1 MHASSLPAKRS
12 LRTLRSID
20 PDQKVTGAAEH
31 EKMRGMSYAPFLAA
45 AFLLWPFTSIA
56 GTQGNVLLLALAAI
70 PALFVARPGIRPA
83 YYLLAGMAFLVWAIA
98 SEYWSPV
105 SRGIIS
111 GSLMGGDFAIRSAGL
126 RIVLTLFFATLLIA
140 GTLRIAPGRPQI
152 SSRVMLGAVSV
163 HGLLVLLSP
172 HFGASV
178 MPYFYGDDPVEHASG
193 FQNLDRGANAF
204 ALVLPILVA
213 YLGARSGL
221 AWKGL
226 ALFIALASAASFA
239 LLGAS
244 AAMFG
249 AVLMLIAFLI
259 VRIFPAY
266 GVRGLFTAAA
276 AYIAFA
282 PFLIGSLLHLLD
294 RSGRT
299 LPGSFQ
305 SRAWSWE
312 VVIGKIREAPLTG
325 HGIEASKSWQ
335 DTYAAYPEWMAQ
347 LPDFWAYY
355 PVVPGHPHNM
365 ALQIWAETGAVG
377 ALLAAIGVLLVGW
390 RLPRGASLR
399 PDVRYAIG
407 GILAATFCLFSFS
420 YSVWNEAFWSTLA
433 LAVAALILLSRRA
446 RGSLG

>member
-1 MHASSLPAKRS
+1 
-12 LRTLRSID
+12 
-20 PDQKVTGAAEH
+20 
-31 EKMRGMSYAPFLAA
+31 MRGMSYAPFLAA
-45 AFLLWPFTSIA
+45 AFLLWPLTSMA

-70 PALFVARPGIRPA
+70 PALFVARPGFRPA
-83 YYLLAGMAFLVWAIA
+83 HSLLAGMAFLVWAVA
-98 SEYWSPV
+98 SESWSPV

-111 GSLMGGDFAIRSAGL
+111 GTLMGGDFAIRSAGL
-126 RIVLTLFFATLLIA
+126 RIILTLFFTTLLIA
-140 GTLRIAPGRPQI
+140 GALRIAPGRAQI
-152 SSRVMLGAVSV
+152 SSRLILGSLSI
-163 HGLLVLLSP
+163 HGLLILLSP
-172 HFGASV
+172 VFATSA
-178 MPYFYGDDPVEHASG
+178 MPVFYGDDPLNHSSG

-213 YLGARSGL
+213 YVGARSGL

-226 ALFIALASAASFA
+226 ALMIALASLVSFGI
-239 LLGAS
+239 LGSS

-249 AVLMLIAFLI
+249 AALMLVAFII
-259 VRIFPAY
+259 VRVFPTY
-266 GVRGLFTAAA
+266 GLRGLFTAVA
-276 AYIAFA
+276 AYIALA
-282 PFLIGSLLHLLD
+282 PILMSGLLYMLG
-294 RSGRT
+294 RSGMS

-312 VVIGKIREAPLTG
+312 VVIGKIQEAPLMG

-347 LPDFWAYY
+347 LPDFWARY

-377 ALLAAIGVLLVGW
+377 ALAAALPILLIGW
-390 RLPRGASLR
+390 RLPIEHNLR
-399 PDVRYAIG
+399 ADVRYAIG
-407 GILAATFCLFSFS
+407 GMLAAAFCLFSFS

-433 LAVAALILLSRRA
+433 LAVVALIVLSRRV

>member
-1 MHASSLPAKRS
+1 
-12 LRTLRSID
+12 
-20 PDQKVTGAAEH
+20 VTGTAEH

-45 AFLLWPFTSIA
+45 AFLLWPLTSMA

-83 YYLLAGMAFLVWAIA
+83 HYLLAGMAFLVWAVA
-98 SEYWSPV
+98 SESWSPV

-111 GSLMGGDFAIRSAGL
+111 GTLMGGDFAIRSAGL
-126 RIVLTLFFATLLIA
+126 RIILTLFFTTLLIA
-140 GTLRIAPGRPQI
+140 GALRTAPGRAQI
-152 SSRVMLGAVSV
+152 SSRLILGSLSI
-163 HGLLVLLSP
+163 HGLLILLSP
-172 HFGASV
+172 VFATSV
-178 MPYFYGDDPVEHASG
+178 MPVFYGDDPLNHSSG

-213 YLGARSGL
+213 YVGARPGL

-226 ALFIALASAASFA
+226 ALMIALASLVSFGV
-239 LLGAS
+239 LGSS

-249 AVLMLIAFLI
+249 AALMLVAFVI
-259 VRIFPAY
+259 VRVFPKY
-266 GVRGLFTAAA
+266 GLRGLFTAVA
-276 AYIAFA
+276 AYIALA
-282 PFLIGSLLHLLD
+282 PILMSGLLYMLE
-294 RSGRT
+294 RSGVN

-312 VVIGKIREAPLTG
+312 VVIGKIQEAPLMG

-347 LPDFWAYY
+347 LPDFWARY

-377 ALLAAIGVLLVGW
+377 AFVAALAVLLIGW
-390 RLPRGASLR
+390 RLPIGHNLR
-399 PDVRYAIG
+399 ADIHYAIG
-407 GILAATFCLFSFS
+407 GMLAAAFCLFSFS

-433 LAVAALILLSRRA
+433 LAVVALIVLSRRV

>member
-1 MHASSLPAKRS
+1 
-12 LRTLRSID
+12 
-20 PDQKVTGAAEH
+20 VTGAAEH

-45 AFLLWPFTSIA
+45 AFVLWPLTSMA

-83 YYLLAGMAFLVWAIA
+83 HYLLAGMAFLVWAVA

-105 SRGIIS
+105 SRGITS
-111 GSLMGGDFAIRSAGL
+111 GTLMGGDFAIRSAGL
-126 RIVLTLFFATLLIA
+126 RIILTLFFTTLLIA
-140 GTLRIAPGRPQI
+140 GALRIVPGRAQI
-152 SSRVMLGAVSV
+152 SSRLILGSLSI
-163 HGLLVLLSP
+163 HGLLILLSP
-172 HFGASV
+172 VFATSV
-178 MPYFYGDDPVEHASG
+178 MPVFYGDDPLNHSSG

-204 ALVLPILVA
+204 ALVLPVLVA
-213 YLGARSGL
+213 YVGARPGL

-226 ALFIALASAASFA
+226 ALMIALASLVSFGV
-239 LLGAS
+239 LGSS

-249 AVLMLIAFLI
+249 AILMLVAFVI
-259 VRIFPAY
+259 VRVFPKF
-266 GVRGLFTAAA
+266 GLRGLFTAVA
-276 AYIAFA
+276 AYIALA
-282 PFLIGSLLHLLD
+282 PIVMSGLLYMLG
-294 RSGRT
+294 RSGMT

-312 VVIGKIREAPLTG
+312 IVVGKIREAPLMG

-347 LPDFWAYY
+347 LPDFWARY

-377 ALLAAIGVLLVGW
+377 ALVAALTILLIGW
-390 RLPRGASLR
+390 RLPIGHNLR
-399 PDVRYAIG
+399 ADVRYAIG
-407 GILAATFCLFSFS
+407 GMLAAAFCLFSFS

-433 LAVAALILLSRRA
+433 LAVVALIVLSRRV

>member
-1 MHASSLPAKRS
+1 M
-12 LRTLRSID
+12 
-20 PDQKVTGAAEH
+20 TGTAEH

-45 AFLLWPFTSIA
+45 AFLLWPLTSMA

-83 YYLLAGMAFLVWAIA
+83 HYLLAGMAFLVWAVA
-98 SEYWSPV
+98 SESWSPV

-111 GSLMGGDFAIRSAGL
+111 GTLMGGDFAIRSAGL
-126 RIVLTLFFATLLIA
+126 RIILTLFFTTLLIA
-140 GTLRIAPGRPQI
+140 GALRTAPGRAQI
-152 SSRVMLGAVSV
+152 SSRLILGSLSI
-163 HGLLVLLSP
+163 HGLLILLSP
-172 HFGASV
+172 VFATSV
-178 MPYFYGDDPVEHASG
+178 MPVLYGDDPLNHSSG

-213 YLGARSGL
+213 YVGARPGL

-226 ALFIALASAASFA
+226 ALMIALASLVSFGV
-239 LLGAS
+239 LGSS

-249 AVLMLIAFLI
+249 AALMLVAFVI
-259 VRIFPAY
+259 VRVFPKY
-266 GVRGLFTAAA
+266 GLRGLFTAVAT
-276 AYIAFA
+276 YIALA
-282 PFLIGSLLHLLD
+282 PILMSGLLYMLE
-294 RSGRT
+294 RSGVN

-312 VVIGKIREAPLTG
+312 VVIGKIQETPLMG

-347 LPDFWAYY
+347 LPDFWARY

-377 ALLAAIGVLLVGW
+377 AFVAALAVLLIGW
-390 RLPRGASLR
+390 RLPIGHNLR
-399 PDVRYAIG
+399 ADIHYAIG
-407 GILAATFCLFSFS
+407 GMLAAAFCLFSFS

-433 LAVAALILLSRRA
+433 LAVVALIVLSRRV

>member
-1 MHASSLPAKRS
+1 M
-12 LRTLRSID
+12 
-20 PDQKVTGAAEH
+20 TGTAEH

-45 AFLLWPFTSIA
+45 AFLLWPLTSMA

-83 YYLLAGMAFLVWAIA
+83 HYLLAGMAFLVWAVA
-98 SEYWSPV
+98 SESWSPV

-111 GSLMGGDFAIRSAGL
+111 GTLMGGDFAIRSAGL
-126 RIVLTLFFATLLIA
+126 RIILTLFFTTLLIA
-140 GTLRIAPGRPQI
+140 GALRTAPGRAQI
-152 SSRVMLGAVSV
+152 SSRLILGSLSI
-163 HGLLVLLSP
+163 HGLLILLSP
-172 HFGASV
+172 VFATSV
-178 MPYFYGDDPVEHASG
+178 MPVFYWDDPLNHSSG

-213 YLGARSGL
+213 YVGARPGL

-226 ALFIALASAASFA
+226 ALMIALASLVSFGV
-239 LLGAS
+239 LGSS

-249 AVLMLIAFLI
+249 AALMLVAFVI
-259 VRIFPAY
+259 VRVFPKY
-266 GVRGLFTAAA
+266 GLRGLFTTVA
-276 AYIAFA
+276 AYIALA
-282 PFLIGSLLHLLD
+282 PVLMSGLLYMLE
-294 RSGRT
+294 RSGVN

-312 VVIGKIREAPLTG
+312 VVIGKIQEAPLMG

-347 LPDFWAYY
+347 LPDFWARY

-377 ALLAAIGVLLVGW
+377 AFVAALAVLLIGW
-390 RLPRGASLR
+390 RLPIGHNLR
-399 PDVRYAIG
+399 ADIHYAIG
-407 GILAATFCLFSFS
+407 GMLAAAFCLFSFS

-433 LAVAALILLSRRA
+433 LAVVALIVLSRRV

>member
-1 MHASSLPAKRS
+1 
-12 LRTLRSID
+12 
-20 PDQKVTGAAEH
+20 
-31 EKMRGMSYAPFLAA
+31 MRGMSYAPFLAA
-45 AFLLWPFTSIA
+45 AFLLWPLTSMA

-83 YYLLAGMAFLVWAIA
+83 HYLLAGMAFLVWAVA
-98 SEYWSPV
+98 SESWSPV

-111 GSLMGGDFAIRSAGL
+111 GTLMGGDFAIRSAGL
-126 RIVLTLFFATLLIA
+126 RIILTLFFTTLLIA
-140 GTLRIAPGRPQI
+140 GALRTAPGRAQI
-152 SSRVMLGAVSV
+152 SSRLILGSLSI
-163 HGLLVLLSP
+163 HGLLILLSP
-172 HFGASV
+172 VFATSV
-178 MPYFYGDDPVEHASG
+178 MPVFYGDDPLNHSSG

-213 YLGARSGL
+213 YVGARPGL

-226 ALFIALASAASFA
+226 ALMIALASLVSFGV
-239 LLGAS
+239 LGSS

-249 AVLMLIAFLI
+249 AALMLVAFVI
-259 VRIFPAY
+259 VRVFPKY
-266 GVRGLFTAAA
+266 GLRGLFTAVAT
-276 AYIAFA
+276 YIALA
-282 PFLIGSLLHLLD
+282 PILMSGLLYMLE
-294 RSGRT
+294 RSGVN

-312 VVIGKIREAPLTG
+312 VVIGKIQEAPLMG

-347 LPDFWAYY
+347 LPDFWARY

-377 ALLAAIGVLLVGW
+377 AFVAALAVLLIGW
-390 RLPRGASLR
+390 RLPIGHNLR
-399 PDVRYAIG
+399 TDIRYAIG
-407 GILAATFCLFSFS
+407 GMLAAAFCLFSFS

-433 LAVAALILLSRRA
+433 LAVVALIVLSRRV

>member
-1 MHASSLPAKRS
+1 
-12 LRTLRSID
+12 
-20 PDQKVTGAAEH
+20 
-31 EKMRGMSYAPFLAA
+31 MRGMSYAPFLAA
-45 AFLLWPFTSIA
+45 AFLLWPLTSMA

-83 YYLLAGMAFLVWAIA
+83 HYLLAGMAFLVWAVA
-98 SEYWSPV
+98 SESWSPV

-111 GSLMGGDFAIRSAGL
+111 GTLMGGDFAIRSAGL
-126 RIVLTLFFATLLIA
+126 RIILTLFFTTLLIA
-140 GTLRIAPGRPQI
+140 GALRTAPGRAQI
-152 SSRVMLGAVSV
+152 SSRLILGSLSI
-163 HGLLVLLSP
+163 HGLLILLSP
-172 HFGASV
+172 VFATSV
-178 MPYFYGDDPVEHASG
+178 MPVFYGDDPLNHSSG

-213 YLGARSGL
+213 YVGARPGL

-226 ALFIALASAASFA
+226 ALMIALASLVSFGV
-239 LLGAS
+239 LGSS

-249 AVLMLIAFLI
+249 AALMLVAFVI
-259 VRIFPAY
+259 VRVFPKY
-266 GVRGLFTAAA
+266 GLRGLFTAVA
-276 AYIAFA
+276 AYIALA
-282 PFLIGSLLHLLD
+282 PVLMSGLLYMLE
-294 RSGRT
+294 RSGVN

-312 VVIGKIREAPLTG
+312 VVIGKIQETPLMG

-347 LPDFWAYY
+347 LPDFWARY

-377 ALLAAIGVLLVGW
+377 AFVAALAVLLIGW
-390 RLPRGASLR
+390 RLPIGHNLR
-399 PDVRYAIG
+399 ADIHYAIG
-407 GILAATFCLFSFS
+407 GMLAAAFCLFSFS

-433 LAVAALILLSRRA
+433 LAVVALIVLSRRV

>member
-1 MHASSLPAKRS
+1 M
-12 LRTLRSID
+12 
-20 PDQKVTGAAEH
+20 TGTAEH

-45 AFLLWPFTSIA
+45 AFLLWPLTSMA

-83 YYLLAGMAFLVWAIA
+83 HYLLAGMAFLVWAVA
-98 SEYWSPV
+98 SESWSPV

-111 GSLMGGDFAIRSAGL
+111 GTLMGGDFAIRSAGL
-126 RIVLTLFFATLLIA
+126 RIILTLFFTTLLIA
-140 GTLRIAPGRPQI
+140 GALRTAPGRAQI
-152 SSRVMLGAVSV
+152 SSRLILGSLSI
-163 HGLLVLLSP
+163 HGLLILLSP
-172 HFGASV
+172 VFATSV
-178 MPYFYGDDPVEHASG
+178 MPVFYGDDPLNHSSG

-213 YLGARSGL
+213 YVGARPGL

-226 ALFIALASAASFA
+226 ALMIALASLVSFGV
-239 LLGAS
+239 LGSS

-249 AVLMLIAFLI
+249 AALMLVAFVI
-259 VRIFPAY
+259 VRVFPKY
-266 GVRGLFTAAA
+266 GLRGLFTAVA
-276 AYIAFA
+276 AYIALA
-282 PFLIGSLLHLLD
+282 PILMSGLLYMLE
-294 RSGRT
+294 RSGVN

-312 VVIGKIREAPLTG
+312 VVIGKIQEAPLMG

-347 LPDFWAYY
+347 LPDFWARY

-377 ALLAAIGVLLVGW
+377 AFVAALAVLLIGW
-390 RLPRGASLR
+390 RLPIGHNLR
-399 PDVRYAIG
+399 ADIHYAIG
-407 GILAATFCLFSFS
+407 GMLAAAFCLFSFS

-433 LAVAALILLSRRA
+433 LAVVALIVLSRRV

>member
-1 MHASSLPAKRS
+1 M
-12 LRTLRSID
+12 
-20 PDQKVTGAAEH
+20 TGTAEH

-45 AFLLWPFTSIA
+45 AFLLWPLTSIA

-83 YYLLAGMAFLVWAIA
+83 HYLLAGMAFLVWAVA
-98 SEYWSPV
+98 SESWSPV

-111 GSLMGGDFAIRSAGL
+111 GTLMGGDFAIRSAGL
-126 RIVLTLFFATLLIA
+126 RIILTLFFTTLLIA
-140 GTLRIAPGRPQI
+140 GALRTAPGRAQI
-152 SSRVMLGAVSV
+152 SSRLILGSLSI
-163 HGLLVLLSP
+163 HGLLILLSP
-172 HFGASV
+172 VFATSV
-178 MPYFYGDDPVEHASG
+178 MPVFYGDDPLNHSSG

-213 YLGARSGL
+213 YVGARPGL

-226 ALFIALASAASFA
+226 ALMIALASLVSFGV
-239 LLGAS
+239 LGSS

-249 AVLMLIAFLI
+249 AALMLVAFVI
-259 VRIFPAY
+259 VRVFPKY
-266 GVRGLFTAAA
+266 GLRGLFTTVA
-276 AYIAFA
+276 AYIALA
-282 PFLIGSLLHLLD
+282 PVLMSGLLYMLE
-294 RSGRT
+294 RSGVN

-312 VVIGKIREAPLTG
+312 VVIGKIQEAPLMG

-347 LPDFWAYY
+347 LPDFWARY

-377 ALLAAIGVLLVGW
+377 AFVAALAVLLIGW
-390 RLPRGASLR
+390 RLPIGHNLR
-399 PDVRYAIG
+399 ADIHYAIG
-407 GILAATFCLFSFS
+407 GMLAAAFCLFSFS

-433 LAVAALILLSRRA
+433 LAVVALIVLSRRV

>member
-1 MHASSLPAKRS
+1 M
-12 LRTLRSID
+12 
-20 PDQKVTGAAEH
+20 
-31 EKMRGMSYAPFLAA
+31 
-45 AFLLWPFTSIA
+45 A

-83 YYLLAGMAFLVWAIA
+83 HYLLAGMAFLVWAVA
-98 SEYWSPV
+98 SESWSPV

-111 GSLMGGDFAIRSAGL
+111 GTLMGGDFAIRSAGL
-126 RIVLTLFFATLLIA
+126 RIILTLFFTTLLIA
-140 GTLRIAPGRPQI
+140 GALRTAPGRAQI
-152 SSRVMLGAVSV
+152 SSRLILGSLSI
-163 HGLLVLLSP
+163 HGLLILLSP
-172 HFGASV
+172 VFATSV
-178 MPYFYGDDPVEHASG
+178 MPVFYGDDPLNHSSG

-213 YLGARSGL
+213 YVGARPGL

-226 ALFIALASAASFA
+226 ALMIALASLVSFGV
-239 LLGAS
+239 LGSS

-249 AVLMLIAFLI
+249 AALMLVAFVI
-259 VRIFPAY
+259 VRVFPKY
-266 GVRGLFTAAA
+266 GLRGLFTTVA
-276 AYIAFA
+276 AYIALA
-282 PFLIGSLLHLLD
+282 PVLMSGLLYMLE
-294 RSGRT
+294 RSGVN

-312 VVIGKIREAPLTG
+312 VVIGKIQEAPLMG

-347 LPDFWAYY
+347 LPDFWARY

-377 ALLAAIGVLLVGW
+377 AFVAALAVLLIGW
-390 RLPRGASLR
+390 RLPIGHNLR
-399 PDVRYAIG
+399 ADIHYAIG
-407 GILAATFCLFSFS
+407 GMLAAAFCLFSFS

-433 LAVAALILLSRRA
+433 LAVVALIVLSRRV

>member
-1 MHASSLPAKRS
+1 M
-12 LRTLRSID
+12 
-20 PDQKVTGAAEH
+20 TGTAEH

-45 AFLLWPFTSIA
+45 AFLLWPLTSMA

-83 YYLLAGMAFLVWAIA
+83 HYLLAGMAFLVWAVA
-98 SEYWSPV
+98 SESWSPV

-111 GSLMGGDFAIRSAGL
+111 GTLMGGDFAIRSAGL
-126 RIVLTLFFATLLIA
+126 RIILTLFFTTLLIA
-140 GTLRIAPGRPQI
+140 GALRTAPGRAQI
-152 SSRVMLGAVSV
+152 SSRLILGSLSI
-163 HGLLVLLSP
+163 HGLLILLSP
-172 HFGASV
+172 VFATSV
-178 MPYFYGDDPVEHASG
+178 MPVFYGDDPLNHSSG

-213 YLGARSGL
+213 YVGARPGL

-226 ALFIALASAASFA
+226 ALMIALASLVSFGV
-239 LLGAS
+239 LGSS

-249 AVLMLIAFLI
+249 AALMLVAFVI
-259 VRIFPAY
+259 VRVFPKY
-266 GVRGLFTAAA
+266 GLRGLFTTVA
-276 AYIAFA
+276 AYIALA
-282 PFLIGSLLHLLD
+282 PVLMSGLLYMLE
-294 RSGRT
+294 RSGVN

-312 VVIGKIREAPLTG
+312 VVIGKIQEAPLMG

-347 LPDFWAYY
+347 LPDFWARY

-377 ALLAAIGVLLVGW
+377 AFVAALAVLLIGW
-390 RLPRGASLR
+390 RLPIGHNLR
-399 PDVRYAIG
+399 ADIHYAIG
-407 GILAATFCLFSFS
+407 GMLAAAFCLFSFS

-433 LAVAALILLSRRA
+433 LAVVALIVLSRRV

>member
-1 MHASSLPAKRS
+1 
-12 LRTLRSID
+12 
-20 PDQKVTGAAEH
+20 VTGTAEH

-45 AFLLWPFTSIA
+45 AFLLWPLTSMA

-83 YYLLAGMAFLVWAIA
+83 HYLLAGMAFLVWAVA
-98 SEYWSPV
+98 SESWSPV

-111 GSLMGGDFAIRSAGL
+111 GTLMGGDFAIRSAGL
-126 RIVLTLFFATLLIA
+126 RIILTLFFTTLLIA
-140 GTLRIAPGRPQI
+140 GALRTAPGRAQI
-152 SSRVMLGAVSV
+152 SSRLILGSLSI
-163 HGLLVLLSP
+163 HGLLILLSP
-172 HFGASV
+172 VFATSV
-178 MPYFYGDDPVEHASG
+178 MPVLYGDDPLNHSSG

-213 YLGARSGL
+213 YVGARPGL

-226 ALFIALASAASFA
+226 ALMIALASLVSFGV
-239 LLGAS
+239 LGSS

-249 AVLMLIAFLI
+249 AALMLVAFVI
-259 VRIFPAY
+259 VRVFPKY
-266 GVRGLFTAAA
+266 GLRGLFTAVA
-276 AYIAFA
+276 AYIALA
-282 PFLIGSLLHLLD
+282 PILMSGLLYMLE
-294 RSGRT
+294 RSGVN

-312 VVIGKIREAPLTG
+312 VVIGKIQETPLMG

-347 LPDFWAYY
+347 LPDFWARY

-377 ALLAAIGVLLVGW
+377 AFVAALAVLLIGW
-390 RLPRGASLR
+390 RLPIGHNLR
-399 PDVRYAIG
+399 TDIRYAIG
-407 GILAATFCLFSFS
+407 GMLAAAFCLFSFS

-433 LAVAALILLSRRA
+433 LAVVALIVLSRRV

>member
-1 MHASSLPAKRS
+1 
-12 LRTLRSID
+12 
-20 PDQKVTGAAEH
+20 
-31 EKMRGMSYAPFLAA
+31 MRGMSYAPFLAA
-45 AFLLWPFTSIA
+45 AFLLWPLTSMA

-83 YYLLAGMAFLVWAIA
+83 HYLLAGMAFLVWAVA
-98 SEYWSPV
+98 SESWSPV

-111 GSLMGGDFAIRSAGL
+111 GTLMGGDFAIRSAGL
-126 RIVLTLFFATLLIA
+126 RIILTLFFTTLLIA
-140 GTLRIAPGRPQI
+140 GALRTAPGRAQI
-152 SSRVMLGAVSV
+152 SSRLILGSLSI
-163 HGLLVLLSP
+163 HGLLILLSP
-172 HFGASV
+172 VFATSV
-178 MPYFYGDDPVEHASG
+178 MPVFYGDDPLNHSSG

-213 YLGARSGL
+213 YVGARPGL

-226 ALFIALASAASFA
+226 ALMIALASLVSFGV
-239 LLGAS
+239 LGSS

-249 AVLMLIAFLI
+249 AALTLVAFVI
-259 VRIFPAY
+259 VRVFPKY
-266 GVRGLFTAAA
+266 GLRGLFTAVA
-276 AYIAFA
+276 AYIALA
-282 PFLIGSLLHLLD
+282 PILMSGLLYMLE
-294 RSGRT
+294 RSGVN

-312 VVIGKIREAPLTG
+312 VVIGKIQEAPLMG

-347 LPDFWAYY
+347 LPDFWARY

-377 ALLAAIGVLLVGW
+377 AFVAALAVLLIGW
-390 RLPRGASLR
+390 RLPIGHSLR
-399 PDVRYAIG
+399 ADIRYAIG
-407 GILAATFCLFSFS
+407 GMLAAAFCLFSFS

-433 LAVAALILLSRRA
+433 LAVVALIVLSRRV

>member
-1 MHASSLPAKRS
+1 
-12 LRTLRSID
+12 
-20 PDQKVTGAAEH
+20 
-31 EKMRGMSYAPFLAA
+31 MRGMSYAPFLAA
-45 AFLLWPFTSIA
+45 AFLLWPLTSIA

-83 YYLLAGMAFLVWAIA
+83 HYLLAGMAFLVWAVA
-98 SEYWSPV
+98 SESWSPV

-111 GSLMGGDFAIRSAGL
+111 GTLMGGDFAIRSAGL
-126 RIVLTLFFATLLIA
+126 RIILTLFFTTLLIA
-140 GTLRIAPGRPQI
+140 GALRTAPGRAQI
-152 SSRVMLGAVSV
+152 SSRLILGSLSI
-163 HGLLVLLSP
+163 HGLLILLSP
-172 HFGASV
+172 VFATSV
-178 MPYFYGDDPVEHASG
+178 MPVFYGDDPLNHSSG

-213 YLGARSGL
+213 YVGARPGL

-226 ALFIALASAASFA
+226 ALMIALASLVSFGV
-239 LLGAS
+239 LGSS

-249 AVLMLIAFLI
+249 AALMLVAFVI
-259 VRIFPAY
+259 VRVFPKY
-266 GVRGLFTAAA
+266 GLRGLFTAVA
-276 AYIAFA
+276 AYIALA
-282 PFLIGSLLHLLD
+282 PILMSGLLYMLE
-294 RSGRT
+294 RSGVN

-312 VVIGKIREAPLTG
+312 VVIGKIQETPLMG

-347 LPDFWAYY
+347 LPDFWARY

-377 ALLAAIGVLLVGW
+377 AFVAALAVLLIGW
-390 RLPRGASLR
+390 RLPIGHNLR
-399 PDVRYAIG
+399 ADIHYAIG
-407 GILAATFCLFSFS
+407 GMLAAAFCLFSFS

-433 LAVAALILLSRRA
+433 LAVVALIVLSRRV

>member
-1 MHASSLPAKRS
+1 
-12 LRTLRSID
+12 
-20 PDQKVTGAAEH
+20 
-31 EKMRGMSYAPFLAA
+31 MRGMSYAPFLAA
-45 AFLLWPFTSIA
+45 AFLLWPLTSMA

-83 YYLLAGMAFLVWAIA
+83 HYLLAGMAFLVWAVA
-98 SEYWSPV
+98 SESWSPV

-111 GSLMGGDFAIRSAGL
+111 GTLMGGDFAIRSAGL
-126 RIVLTLFFATLLIA
+126 RIILTLFFTTLLIA
-140 GTLRIAPGRPQI
+140 GALRTAPGRAQI
-152 SSRVMLGAVSV
+152 SSRLILGSLSI
-163 HGLLVLLSP
+163 HGLLILLSP
-172 HFGASV
+172 VFATSV
-178 MPYFYGDDPVEHASG
+178 MPVFYGDDPLNHSSG

-213 YLGARSGL
+213 YVGARPGL

-226 ALFIALASAASFA
+226 ALMIALASLVSFGV
-239 LLGAS
+239 LGSS

-249 AVLMLIAFLI
+249 AALMLVAFVI
-259 VRIFPAY
+259 VRVFPKY
-266 GVRGLFTAAA
+266 GLRGLFTAVA
-276 AYIAFA
+276 AYIALA
-282 PFLIGSLLHLLD
+282 PILMSGLLYMLE
-294 RSGRT
+294 RSGVN

-312 VVIGKIREAPLTG
+312 VVIGKIQEAPLMG

-347 LPDFWAYY
+347 LPDFWARY

-377 ALLAAIGVLLVGW
+377 AFVAALAVLLIGW
-390 RLPRGASLR
+390 RLPIGHNLR
-399 PDVRYAIG
+399 ADIHYAIG
-407 GILAATFCLFSFS
+407 GMLAAAFCLFSFS

-433 LAVAALILLSRRA
+433 LAVVALIVLSRRV

>member
-1 MHASSLPAKRS
+1 M
-12 LRTLRSID
+12 
-20 PDQKVTGAAEH
+20 TGTAEQ

-45 AFLLWPFTSIA
+45 AFLLWPFTCIA

-70 PALFVARPGIRPA
+70 PAMFVARPGNRPA
-83 YYLLAGMAFLVWAIA
+83 TYLMAGVAFLVWAIA

-105 SRGIIS
+105 SRGIVS
-111 GSLMGGDFAIRSAGL
+111 GSLWGGDFAIRSAGL
-126 RIVLTLFFATLLIA
+126 RIGLTLMFATLLIA
-140 GTLRIAPGRPQI
+140 GTLRIAPGRAQI
-152 SSRVMLGAVSV
+152 SSRLMLGAVSV
-163 HGLLVLLSP
+163 HGLLVLLGP
-172 HFGASV
+172 HLGAAV
-178 MPYFYGDDPVEHASG
+178 MPFFYGDDPLEYSSG

-213 YLGARSGL
+213 YLGARSGI

-226 ALFIALASAASFA
+226 ALLIALASAASFA

-249 AVLMLIAFLI
+249 ALLMLAAFLI
-259 VRIFPAY
+259 VRLFPNY
-266 GVRGLFTAAA
+266 GLRGLFTAAA
-276 AYIAFA
+276 AYIALA
-282 PFLIGSLLHLLD
+282 PFLIGSLLHLLE

-312 VVIGKIREAPLTG
+312 VVIGKIQEAPLTG
-325 HGIEASKSWQ
+325 HGIEASKSWRE
-335 DTYAAYPEWMAQ
+335 TYAAYPEWMAQ

-365 ALQIWAETGAVG
+365 ALQIWAETGGVG
-377 ALLAAIGVLLVGW
+377 ALLTALAVLLIGW
-390 RLPRGASLR
+390 RLPIGGRLR
-399 PDVRYAIG
+399 ADIRYAIG
-407 GILAATFCLFSFS
+407 GMLAATFCLFSFS
-420 YSVWNEAFWSTLA
+420 YSAWNEAFWSTLA
-433 LAVAALILLSRRA
+433 LAVAALVLLSRRV

>member
-1 MHASSLPAKRS
+1 M
-12 LRTLRSID
+12 
-20 PDQKVTGAAEH
+20 TGAAEH

-45 AFLLWPFTSIA
+45 AFLLWPLTSMA

-83 YYLLAGMAFLVWAIA
+83 HYLLAGMAFLVWAVA

-105 SRGIIS
+105 SRGITS
-111 GSLMGGDFAIRSAGL
+111 GTLMGGDFAIRSAGL
-126 RIVLTLFFATLLIA
+126 RIILTLFFTTLLIA
-140 GTLRIAPGRPQI
+140 GALRIVPGRAQI
-152 SSRVMLGAVSV
+152 SSRLILGSLSI
-163 HGLLVLLSP
+163 HGLLILLSP
-172 HFGASV
+172 VFATSV
-178 MPYFYGDDPVEHASG
+178 MPVFYGDDPLNHSSG

-204 ALVLPILVA
+204 ALVLPVLVA
-213 YLGARSGL
+213 YLGARPGL

-226 ALFIALASAASFA
+226 ALMIALASLVSFGV
-239 LLGAS
+239 LGSS

-249 AVLMLIAFLI
+249 AILMLVAFVI
-259 VRIFPAY
+259 VRVFPKF
-266 GVRGLFTAAA
+266 GLRGLFTAVA
-276 AYIAFA
+276 AYIALA
-282 PFLIGSLLHLLD
+282 PIVMSGLLYMLG
-294 RSGRT
+294 RSGMT

-312 VVIGKIREAPLTG
+312 IVVGKIRDAPLMG

-347 LPDFWAYY
+347 LPDFWARY

-377 ALLAAIGVLLVGW
+377 ALVAALTILLIGW
-390 RLPRGASLR
+390 RLPIGHNLR
-399 PDVRYAIG
+399 ADVRYAIG
-407 GILAATFCLFSFS
+407 GMLAAAFCLFSFS

-433 LAVAALILLSRRA
+433 LAVVALIVLSRRV

>member
-1 MHASSLPAKRS
+1 
-12 LRTLRSID
+12 
-20 PDQKVTGAAEH
+20 
-31 EKMRGMSYAPFLAA
+31 MRGMSYAPFLAA
-45 AFLLWPFTSIA
+45 AFLLWPLTSMA

-83 YYLLAGMAFLVWAIA
+83 HYLLAGMAFLVWAVA
-98 SEYWSPV
+98 SESWSPV

-111 GSLMGGDFAIRSAGL
+111 GTLMGGDFAIRSAGL
-126 RIVLTLFFATLLIA
+126 RIILTLFFTTLLIA
-140 GTLRIAPGRPQI
+140 GALRTAPGRAQI
-152 SSRVMLGAVSV
+152 SSRLILGSLSI
-163 HGLLVLLSP
+163 HGLLILLSP
-172 HFGASV
+172 VFATSV
-178 MPYFYGDDPVEHASG
+178 MPVFYGDDPLNHSSG

-213 YLGARSGL
+213 YVGARPGL

-226 ALFIALASAASFA
+226 ALMIALASLVSFGV
-239 LLGAS
+239 LGSS

-249 AVLMLIAFLI
+249 AALMLVAFVI
-259 VRIFPAY
+259 VRVFPKY
-266 GVRGLFTAAA
+266 GLRGLFTAVA
-276 AYIAFA
+276 AYIALA
-282 PFLIGSLLHLLD
+282 PILMSGLLYMLE
-294 RSGRT
+294 RSGVN

-312 VVIGKIREAPLTG
+312 VVIGKIQETPLMG

-347 LPDFWAYY
+347 LPDFWARY

-377 ALLAAIGVLLVGW
+377 AFVAALAVLLIGW
-390 RLPRGASLR
+390 RLPIGHNLR
-399 PDVRYAIG
+399 ADIHYAIG
-407 GILAATFCLFSFS
+407 GMLAAAFCLFSFS

-433 LAVAALILLSRRA
+433 LAVVALIVLSRRV

>member
-1 MHASSLPAKRS
+1 
-12 LRTLRSID
+12 
-20 PDQKVTGAAEH
+20 
-31 EKMRGMSYAPFLAA
+31 MRGMSYAPFLAA
-45 AFLLWPFTSIA
+45 ACLLWPLTSMA

-83 YYLLAGMAFLVWAIA
+83 HYLLAGMAFLVWAVA
-98 SEYWSPV
+98 SESWSPV

-111 GSLMGGDFAIRSAGL
+111 GTLMGGDFAIRSAGL
-126 RIVLTLFFATLLIA
+126 RIILTLFFTTLLIA
-140 GTLRIAPGRPQI
+140 GALRTAPGRAQI
-152 SSRVMLGAVSV
+152 SSRLILGSLSI
-163 HGLLVLLSP
+163 HGLLILLSP
-172 HFGASV
+172 VFATSV
-178 MPYFYGDDPVEHASG
+178 MPVFYGDDPLNHSSG

-213 YLGARSGL
+213 YVGARPGL

-226 ALFIALASAASFA
+226 ALMIALASLVSFGV
-239 LLGAS
+239 LGSS

-249 AVLMLIAFLI
+249 AALMLVAFVI
-259 VRIFPAY
+259 VRVFPKY
-266 GVRGLFTAAA
+266 GLRGLFTAVA
-276 AYIAFA
+276 AYIALA
-282 PFLIGSLLHLLD
+282 PILMSGLLYMLE
-294 RSGRT
+294 RSGVN

-312 VVIGKIREAPLTG
+312 VVIGKIQEAPLMG

-347 LPDFWAYY
+347 LPDFWARY

-377 ALLAAIGVLLVGW
+377 AFVAALAVLLIGW
-390 RLPRGASLR
+390 RLPIGHNLR
-399 PDVRYAIG
+399 TDIRYAIG
-407 GILAATFCLFSFS
+407 GMLAAAFCLFSFS

-433 LAVAALILLSRRA
+433 LAVVALIVLSRRV

>member
-1 MHASSLPAKRS
+1 M
-12 LRTLRSID
+12 
-20 PDQKVTGAAEH
+20 TGTAEH

-45 AFLLWPFTSIA
+45 AFLLWPLTSMA

-83 YYLLAGMAFLVWAIA
+83 HYLLAGMAFLVWAVA
-98 SEYWSPV
+98 SESWSPV

-111 GSLMGGDFAIRSAGL
+111 GTLMGGDFAIRSAGL
-126 RIVLTLFFATLLIA
+126 RNILTLFFTTLLIA
-140 GTLRIAPGRPQI
+140 GALRTAPGRAQI
-152 SSRVMLGAVSV
+152 SSRLILGSLSI
-163 HGLLVLLSP
+163 HGLLILLSP
-172 HFGASV
+172 VFATSV
-178 MPYFYGDDPVEHASG
+178 MPVFYGDDPLNHSSG

-213 YLGARSGL
+213 YVGARPGL

-226 ALFIALASAASFA
+226 ALMIALASLVSFGV
-239 LLGAS
+239 LGSS

-249 AVLMLIAFLI
+249 AALMLVAFVI
-259 VRIFPAY
+259 VRVFPKY
-266 GVRGLFTAAA
+266 GLRGLFTAVAT
-276 AYIAFA
+276 YIALA
-282 PFLIGSLLHLLD
+282 PILMSGLLYMLE
-294 RSGRT
+294 RSGVN

-312 VVIGKIREAPLTG
+312 VVIGKIQEAPLMG

-347 LPDFWAYY
+347 LPDFWARY

-377 ALLAAIGVLLVGW
+377 AFVAALAVLLIGW
-390 RLPRGASLR
+390 RLPIGHNLR
-399 PDVRYAIG
+399 ADIHYAIG
-407 GILAATFCLFSFS
+407 GMLAAAFCLFSFS

-433 LAVAALILLSRRA
+433 LAVVALIVLSRRV

>member
-1 MHASSLPAKRS
+1 
-12 LRTLRSID
+12 
-20 PDQKVTGAAEH
+20 
-31 EKMRGMSYAPFLAA
+31 MRGMSYAPFLAA
-45 AFLLWPFTSIA
+45 AFLLWPLTSMA

-70 PALFVARPGIRPA
+70 PAFFVARPGIRPA
-83 YYLLAGMAFLVWAIA
+83 HYLLAGMAFLVWAVA
-98 SEYWSPV
+98 SESWSPV

-111 GSLMGGDFAIRSAGL
+111 GTLMGGDFAIRSAGL
-126 RIVLTLFFATLLIA
+126 RIILTLFFTTLLIA
-140 GTLRIAPGRPQI
+140 GALRTAPGRAQI
-152 SSRVMLGAVSV
+152 SSRLILGSLSI
-163 HGLLVLLSP
+163 HGLLILLSP
-172 HFGASV
+172 VFATSV
-178 MPYFYGDDPVEHASG
+178 MPVFYGDDPLNHSSG

-213 YLGARSGL
+213 YVGARPGL

-226 ALFIALASAASFA
+226 ALMIALASLVSFGV
-239 LLGAS
+239 LGSS

-249 AVLMLIAFLI
+249 AALMLVAFVI
-259 VRIFPAY
+259 VRVFPKY
-266 GVRGLFTAAA
+266 GLRGLFTAVA
-276 AYIAFA
+276 AYIALA
-282 PFLIGSLLHLLD
+282 PILMSGLLYMLE
-294 RSGRT
+294 RSGVN

-312 VVIGKIREAPLTG
+312 VVIGKIQEAPLMG

-347 LPDFWAYY
+347 LPDFWARY

-377 ALLAAIGVLLVGW
+377 AFVAALAVLLIGW
-390 RLPRGASLR
+390 RLPIGHNLR
-399 PDVRYAIG
+399 TDIRYAIG
-407 GILAATFCLFSFS
+407 GMLAAAFCLFSFS

-433 LAVAALILLSRRA
+433 LAVVALIVLSRRV

>member
-1 MHASSLPAKRS
+1 
-12 LRTLRSID
+12 
-20 PDQKVTGAAEH
+20 
-31 EKMRGMSYAPFLAA
+31 MRGMSYAPFLAA
-45 AFLLWPFTSIA
+45 AFLLWPLTSMA

-83 YYLLAGMAFLVWAIA
+83 HYLLAGMAFLVWAVA
-98 SEYWSPV
+98 SESWSPV

-111 GSLMGGDFAIRSAGL
+111 GTLMGGDFAIRSAGL
-126 RIVLTLFFATLLIA
+126 RIILTLFFTTLLIA
-140 GTLRIAPGRPQI
+140 GALRTAPGRAQI
-152 SSRVMLGAVSV
+152 SSRLILGSLSI
-163 HGLLVLLSP
+163 HGLLILLSP
-172 HFGASV
+172 VFATSV
-178 MPYFYGDDPVEHASG
+178 MPVFYGDDPLNHSSG

-204 ALVLPILVA
+204 ALVLPILVVA
-213 YLGARSGL
+213 YVGARPGL

-226 ALFIALASAASFA
+226 ALMIALASLVSFGV
-239 LLGAS
+239 LGSS

-249 AVLMLIAFLI
+249 AALMLVAFVI
-259 VRIFPAY
+259 VRVFPKY
-266 GVRGLFTAAA
+266 GLRGLFTTVA
-276 AYIAFA
+276 AYIALA
-282 PFLIGSLLHLLD
+282 PVLMSGLLYMLE
-294 RSGRT
+294 RSGVN

-312 VVIGKIREAPLTG
+312 VVIGKIQEAPLMG

-347 LPDFWAYY
+347 LPDFWARY

-377 ALLAAIGVLLVGW
+377 AFVAALAVLLIGW
-390 RLPRGASLR
+390 RLPIGHNLR
-399 PDVRYAIG
+399 ADIHYAIG
-407 GILAATFCLFSFS
+407 GMLAAAFCLFSFS

-433 LAVAALILLSRRA
+433 LAVVALIVLSRRV

>member
-1 MHASSLPAKRS
+1 M
-12 LRTLRSID
+12 
-20 PDQKVTGAAEH
+20 
-31 EKMRGMSYAPFLAA
+31 MRGMSYAPFLAA
-45 AFLLWPFTSIA
+45 AFLLWPLTSMA

-83 YYLLAGMAFLVWAIA
+83 HYLLAGMAFLVWAVA
-98 SEYWSPV
+98 SESWSPV

-111 GSLMGGDFAIRSAGL
+111 GTLMGGDFAIRSAGL
-126 RIVLTLFFATLLIA
+126 RIILTLFFTTLLIA
-140 GTLRIAPGRPQI
+140 GALRTAPGRAQI
-152 SSRVMLGAVSV
+152 SSRLILGSLSI
-163 HGLLVLLSP
+163 HGLLILLSP
-172 HFGASV
+172 VFATSV
-178 MPYFYGDDPVEHASG
+178 MPVFYGDDPLNHSSG

-213 YLGARSGL
+213 YVGARPGL

-226 ALFIALASAASFA
+226 ALMIALASLVSFGV
-239 LLGAS
+239 LGSS

-249 AVLMLIAFLI
+249 AALMLVAFVI
-259 VRIFPAY
+259 VRVFPKY
-266 GVRGLFTAAA
+266 GLRGLFTTVA
-276 AYIAFA
+276 AYIALA
-282 PFLIGSLLHLLD
+282 PVLMSGLLYMLE
-294 RSGRT
+294 RSGVN

-312 VVIGKIREAPLTG
+312 VVIGKIQEAPLMG

-347 LPDFWAYY
+347 LPDFWARY

-377 ALLAAIGVLLVGW
+377 AFVAALAVLLIGW
-390 RLPRGASLR
+390 RLPIGHNLR
-399 PDVRYAIG
+399 ADIHYAIG
-407 GILAATFCLFSFS
+407 GMLAAAFCLFSFS

-433 LAVAALILLSRRA
+433 LAVVALIVLSRRV

>member
-1 MHASSLPAKRS
+1 
-12 LRTLRSID
+12 
-20 PDQKVTGAAEH
+20 
-31 EKMRGMSYAPFLAA
+31 MRGMSYAPFLAA
-45 AFLLWPFTSIA
+45 AFLLWPLTSMA

-83 YYLLAGMAFLVWAIA
+83 HYLLAGMAFLVWAVA
-98 SEYWSPV
+98 SESWSPV

-111 GSLMGGDFAIRSAGL
+111 GTLMGGDFAIRSAGL
-126 RIVLTLFFATLLIA
+126 RIILTLFFTTLLIA
-140 GTLRIAPGRPQI
+140 GALRTAPGRAQI
-152 SSRVMLGAVSV
+152 SSRLILGSLSI
-163 HGLLVLLSP
+163 HGLLILLSP
-172 HFGASV
+172 VFATSV
-178 MPYFYGDDPVEHASG
+178 MPVFYGDDPLNHSSG

-213 YLGARSGL
+213 YVGARPGL

-226 ALFIALASAASFA
+226 ALMIALASLVSFGV
-239 LLGAS
+239 LGSS

-249 AVLMLIAFLI
+249 AALMLVAFVI
-259 VRIFPAY
+259 VRVFPKY
-266 GVRGLFTAAA
+266 GLRGLFTTVA
-276 AYIAFA
+276 AYIALA
-282 PFLIGSLLHLLD
+282 PVLMSGLLYMLE
-294 RSGRT
+294 RSGVN

-312 VVIGKIREAPLTG
+312 VVIGKIQEAPLMG

-347 LPDFWAYY
+347 LPDFWARY

-377 ALLAAIGVLLVGW
+377 AFVAALAVLLIGW
-390 RLPRGASLR
+390 RLPIGHNLR
-399 PDVRYAIG
+399 ADIHYAIG
-407 GILAATFCLFSFS
+407 GMLAAAFCLFSFS

-433 LAVAALILLSRRA
+433 LAVVALIVLSRRV

>member
-1 MHASSLPAKRS
+1 
-12 LRTLRSID
+12 
-20 PDQKVTGAAEH
+20 
-31 EKMRGMSYAPFLAA
+31 MRGMSYAPFLAA
-45 AFLLWPFTSIA
+45 AFLLWPLTSMA

-83 YYLLAGMAFLVWAIA
+83 HYLLAGMAFLVWAVA
-98 SEYWSPV
+98 SESWSPV

-111 GSLMGGDFAIRSAGL
+111 GTLMGGDFAIRSAGL
-126 RIVLTLFFATLLIA
+126 RIILTLFFTTLLIA
-140 GTLRIAPGRPQI
+140 GALRTAPGRAQI
-152 SSRVMLGAVSV
+152 SSRLILGSLSI
-163 HGLLVLLSP
+163 HGLLILLSP
-172 HFGASV
+172 VSATSV
-178 MPYFYGDDPVEHASG
+178 MPVFYGDDPLNHSSG

-213 YLGARSGL
+213 YVGARPGL

-226 ALFIALASAASFA
+226 ALMIALASLVSFGV
-239 LLGAS
+239 LGSS

-249 AVLMLIAFLI
+249 AALMLVAFVI
-259 VRIFPAY
+259 VRVFPKY
-266 GVRGLFTAAA
+266 GLRGLFTTVA
-276 AYIAFA
+276 AYIALA
-282 PFLIGSLLHLLD
+282 PVLMSGLLYMLE
-294 RSGRT
+294 RSGVN

-312 VVIGKIREAPLTG
+312 VVIGKIQEAPLMG

-347 LPDFWAYY
+347 LPDFWARY
-355 PVVPGHPHNM
+355 PVIPGHPHNM

-377 ALLAAIGVLLVGW
+377 AFVAALAVLLIGW
-390 RLPRGASLR
+390 RLPIGHNLR
-399 PDVRYAIG
+399 ADIHYAIG
-407 GILAATFCLFSFS
+407 GMLAAAFCLFSFS

-433 LAVAALILLSRRA
+433 LAVVALIVLSRRV

>member
-1 MHASSLPAKRS
+1 
-12 LRTLRSID
+12 
-20 PDQKVTGAAEH
+20 
-31 EKMRGMSYAPFLAA
+31 MRGMSYAPFLAA
-45 AFLLWPFTSIA
+45 AFLLWPLTSMA

-83 YYLLAGMAFLVWAIA
+83 HYLLAGMAFLVWAVA
-98 SEYWSPV
+98 SESWSPV

-111 GSLMGGDFAIRSAGL
+111 GTLMGGDFAIRSAGL
-126 RIVLTLFFATLLIA
+126 RIILTLFFTTLLIA
-140 GTLRIAPGRPQI
+140 GALRTAPGRAQI
-152 SSRVMLGAVSV
+152 SSRLILGSLSI
-163 HGLLVLLSP
+163 HGLLILLSP
-172 HFGASV
+172 VFATSV
-178 MPYFYGDDPVEHASG
+178 MPVLYGDDPLNHSSG

-213 YLGARSGL
+213 YVGARPGL

-226 ALFIALASAASFA
+226 ALMIALASLVSFGV
-239 LLGAS
+239 LGSS

-249 AVLMLIAFLI
+249 AALMLVAFVI
-259 VRIFPAY
+259 VRVFPKY
-266 GVRGLFTAAA
+266 GLRGLFTAVAT
-276 AYIAFA
+276 YIALA
-282 PFLIGSLLHLLD
+282 PILMSGLLYMLE
-294 RSGRT
+294 RSGVN

-312 VVIGKIREAPLTG
+312 VVIGKIQEAPLMG

-347 LPDFWAYY
+347 LPDFWARY

-377 ALLAAIGVLLVGW
+377 AFVAALAVLLIGW
-390 RLPRGASLR
+390 RLPIGHNLR
-399 PDVRYAIG
+399 ADIHYAIG
-407 GILAATFCLFSFS
+407 GMLAAAFCLFSFS

-433 LAVAALILLSRRA
+433 LAVVALIVLSRRV

>member
-1 MHASSLPAKRS
+1 
-12 LRTLRSID
+12 
-20 PDQKVTGAAEH
+20 
-31 EKMRGMSYAPFLAA
+31 MRGMSYAPFLAA
-45 AFLLWPFTSIA
+45 AFLLWPLTSMA

-83 YYLLAGMAFLVWAIA
+83 HYLLAGMAFLVWAVA
-98 SEYWSPV
+98 SESWSPV

-111 GSLMGGDFAIRSAGL
+111 GTLMGGDFAIRSAGL
-126 RIVLTLFFATLLIA
+126 RIILTLFFTTLLIA
-140 GTLRIAPGRPQI
+140 GALRTAPGRAQI
-152 SSRVMLGAVSV
+152 SSRLILGSLSI
-163 HGLLVLLSP
+163 HGLLILLSP
-172 HFGASV
+172 VFATSV
-178 MPYFYGDDPVEHASG
+178 MPVFYGDDPLNHSSG

-204 ALVLPILVA
+204 ALVLPVLVA
-213 YLGARSGL
+213 YVGARPGL

-226 ALFIALASAASFA
+226 ALMIALASLVSFGV
-239 LLGAS
+239 LGSS

-249 AVLMLIAFLI
+249 AILMLVAFVI
-259 VRIFPAY
+259 VRVFPKF
-266 GVRGLFTAAA
+266 GLRGLFTAVA
-276 AYIAFA
+276 AYIALA
-282 PFLIGSLLHLLD
+282 PIVMSGVLYMLG
-294 RSGRT
+294 RSGMN

-312 VVIGKIREAPLTG
+312 VVIGKIREAPLMG

-347 LPDFWAYY
+347 LPDFWARY

-377 ALLAAIGVLLVGW
+377 ALVAALTILLIGW
-390 RLPRGASLR
+390 RLPIGHNLR
-399 PDVRYAIG
+399 ADVRYAIG
-407 GILAATFCLFSFS
+407 GMLAAAFCLFSFS

-433 LAVAALILLSRRA
+433 LAVVALIVLSRRV

>member
-1 MHASSLPAKRS
+1 
-12 LRTLRSID
+12 
-20 PDQKVTGAAEH
+20 VTGTAEH

-45 AFLLWPFTSIA
+45 AFLLWPLTSMA

-83 YYLLAGMAFLVWAIA
+83 HYLLAGMAFLVWAVA
-98 SEYWSPV
+98 SESWSPV

-111 GSLMGGDFAIRSAGL
+111 GTLMGGDFAIRSAGL
-126 RIVLTLFFATLLIA
+126 RIILTLFFTTLLIA
-140 GTLRIAPGRPQI
+140 GALRTAPGRAQI
-152 SSRVMLGAVSV
+152 SSRLILGSLSI
-163 HGLLVLLSP
+163 HGLLILLSP
-172 HFGASV
+172 VFATSV
-178 MPYFYGDDPVEHASG
+178 MPVFYGDDPLNHSSG

-213 YLGARSGL
+213 YVGARPGL

-226 ALFIALASAASFA
+226 ALMIALASLVSFGV
-239 LLGAS
+239 LGSS

-249 AVLMLIAFLI
+249 AALMLVAFVI
-259 VRIFPAY
+259 VRVFPKY
-266 GVRGLFTAAA
+266 GLRGLFTAVA
-276 AYIAFA
+276 AYIALA
-282 PFLIGSLLHLLD
+282 PVLMSGLLYMLE
-294 RSGRT
+294 RSGVN

-312 VVIGKIREAPLTG
+312 VVIGKIQEAPLMG

-347 LPDFWAYY
+347 LPDFWARY

-377 ALLAAIGVLLVGW
+377 AFVAALAVLLIGW
-390 RLPRGASLR
+390 RLPIGHNLR
-399 PDVRYAIG
+399 ADIHYAIG
-407 GILAATFCLFSFS
+407 GMLAAAFCLFSFS

-433 LAVAALILLSRRA
+433 LAVVALIVLSRRV

>member
-1 MHASSLPAKRS
+1 M
-12 LRTLRSID
+12 
-20 PDQKVTGAAEH
+20 TGTAEH

-45 AFLLWPFTSIA
+45 AFLLWPLTSMA

-83 YYLLAGMAFLVWAIA
+83 HYLLAGMAFLVWAVA
-98 SEYWSPV
+98 SESWSPV

-111 GSLMGGDFAIRSAGL
+111 GTLMGGDFAIRSAGL
-126 RIVLTLFFATLLIA
+126 RIILTLFFTTLLIA
-140 GTLRIAPGRPQI
+140 GALRTAPGRAQI
-152 SSRVMLGAVSV
+152 SSRLILGSLSI
-163 HGLLVLLSP
+163 HGLLILLSP
-172 HFGASV
+172 VFATSV
-178 MPYFYGDDPVEHASG
+178 MPVFYGDDPLNHSSG

-213 YLGARSGL
+213 YVGARPGL

-226 ALFIALASAASFA
+226 ALMIALASLVSFGV
-239 LLGAS
+239 LGSS

-249 AVLMLIAFLI
+249 AALTLVAFVI
-259 VRIFPAY
+259 VRVFPKY
-266 GVRGLFTAAA
+266 GLRGLFTAVA
-276 AYIAFA
+276 AYIALA
-282 PFLIGSLLHLLD
+282 PILMSGLLYMLE
-294 RSGRT
+294 RSGVN

-312 VVIGKIREAPLTG
+312 VVIGKIQEAPLMG

-347 LPDFWAYY
+347 LPDFWARY

-377 ALLAAIGVLLVGW
+377 AFVAALAVLLIGW
-390 RLPRGASLR
+390 RLPIGHNLR
-399 PDVRYAIG
+399 ADIHYAIG
-407 GILAATFCLFSFS
+407 GMLAAAFCLFSFS

-433 LAVAALILLSRRA
+433 LAVVALIVLSRRV

>member
-1 MHASSLPAKRS
+1 
-12 LRTLRSID
+12 
-20 PDQKVTGAAEH
+20 
-31 EKMRGMSYAPFLAA
+31 MRGMSYAPFLAA
-45 AFLLWPFTSIA
+45 AFLLWPLTSMA

-83 YYLLAGMAFLVWAIA
+83 HYLLAGMAFLVWAVA
-98 SEYWSPV
+98 SESWSPV

-111 GSLMGGDFAIRSAGL
+111 GTLMGGDFAIRSAGL
-126 RIVLTLFFATLLIA
+126 RIILTLFFTTLLIA
-140 GTLRIAPGRPQI
+140 GALRTAPGRAQI
-152 SSRVMLGAVSV
+152 SSRLILGSLSI
-163 HGLLVLLSP
+163 HGLLILLSP
-172 HFGASV
+172 VFATSV
-178 MPYFYGDDPVEHASG
+178 MPVFYGDDPLNHSSG

-213 YLGARSGL
+213 YVGARPGL

-226 ALFIALASAASFA
+226 ALMIALASLVSFGV
-239 LLGAS
+239 LGSS

-249 AVLMLIAFLI
+249 AALMLVAFVI
-259 VRIFPAY
+259 VRVFPKY
-266 GVRGLFTAAA
+266 GLRGLFTAVAT
-276 AYIAFA
+276 YIALA
-282 PFLIGSLLHLLD
+282 PILMSGLLYMLE
-294 RSGRT
+294 RSGVN

-312 VVIGKIREAPLTG
+312 VVIGKIQEAPLMG

-347 LPDFWAYY
+347 LPDFWARY

-377 ALLAAIGVLLVGW
+377 AFVAALAVLLIGW
-390 RLPRGASLR
+390 RLPIGHNLR
-399 PDVRYAIG
+399 ADIHYAIG
-407 GILAATFCLFSFS
+407 GMLAAAFCLFSFS

-433 LAVAALILLSRRA
+433 LAVVALIVLSRRV

>member
-1 MHASSLPAKRS
+1 M
-12 LRTLRSID
+12 
-20 PDQKVTGAAEH
+20 
-31 EKMRGMSYAPFLAA
+31 MRGMSYAPFLAA
-45 AFLLWPFTSIA
+45 AFLLWPLTSMA

-83 YYLLAGMAFLVWAIA
+83 HYLLAGMAFLVWAVA
-98 SEYWSPV
+98 SESWSPV

-111 GSLMGGDFAIRSAGL
+111 GTLMGGDFAIRSAGL
-126 RIVLTLFFATLLIA
+126 RIILTLFFTTLLIA
-140 GTLRIAPGRPQI
+140 GALRTAPGRAQI
-152 SSRVMLGAVSV
+152 SSRLILGSLSI
-163 HGLLVLLSP
+163 HGLLILLSP
-172 HFGASV
+172 VFATSV
-178 MPYFYGDDPVEHASG
+178 MPVFYGDDPLNHSSG

-213 YLGARSGL
+213 YVGARPGL

-226 ALFIALASAASFA
+226 ALMIALASLVSFGV
-239 LLGAS
+239 LGSS

-249 AVLMLIAFLI
+249 AALMLVAFVI
-259 VRIFPAY
+259 VRVFPKY
-266 GVRGLFTAAA
+266 GLRGLFTTVA
-276 AYIAFA
+276 AYIALA
-282 PFLIGSLLHLLD
+282 PVLMSGLLYMLE
-294 RSGRT
+294 RSGVN

-312 VVIGKIREAPLTG
+312 VVIGKIQEAPLMG

-347 LPDFWAYY
+347 LPDFWARY

-377 ALLAAIGVLLVGW
+377 AFVAALAVLLIGW
-390 RLPRGASLR
+390 RLPIGNNLR
-399 PDVRYAIG
+399 ADIHYAIG
-407 GILAATFCLFSFS
+407 GMLAAAFCLFSFS

-433 LAVAALILLSRRA
+433 LAVVALIVLSRRV

>member
-1 MHASSLPAKRS
+1 
-12 LRTLRSID
+12 
-20 PDQKVTGAAEH
+20 
-31 EKMRGMSYAPFLAA
+31 MRGMSYAPFLAA
-45 AFLLWPFTSIA
+45 AFLLWPLTSMA

-83 YYLLAGMAFLVWAIA
+83 HYLLAGMACLVWAVA
-98 SEYWSPV
+98 SESWSPV

-111 GSLMGGDFAIRSAGL
+111 GTLMGGDFAIRSAGL
-126 RIVLTLFFATLLIA
+126 RIILTLFFTTLLIA
-140 GTLRIAPGRPQI
+140 GALRTAPGRAQI
-152 SSRVMLGAVSV
+152 SSRLILGSLSI
-163 HGLLVLLSP
+163 HGLLILLSP
-172 HFGASV
+172 VFATSV
-178 MPYFYGDDPVEHASG
+178 MPVFYGDDPLNHSSG

-213 YLGARSGL
+213 YVGARPGL

-226 ALFIALASAASFA
+226 ALMIALASLVSFGV
-239 LLGAS
+239 LGSS

-249 AVLMLIAFLI
+249 AALMLVAFVI
-259 VRIFPAY
+259 VRVFPKY
-266 GVRGLFTAAA
+266 GLRGLFTTVA
-276 AYIAFA
+276 AYIALA
-282 PFLIGSLLHLLD
+282 PVLMSGLLYMLE
-294 RSGRT
+294 RSGVN

-312 VVIGKIREAPLTG
+312 VVIGKIQEAPLMG

-347 LPDFWAYY
+347 LPDFWARY

-377 ALLAAIGVLLVGW
+377 AFVAALAVLLIGW
-390 RLPRGASLR
+390 RLPIGHNLR
-399 PDVRYAIG
+399 ADIHYAIG
-407 GILAATFCLFSFS
+407 GMLAAAFCLFSFS

-433 LAVAALILLSRRA
+433 LAVVALIVLSRRV

>member
-1 MHASSLPAKRS
+1 M
-12 LRTLRSID
+12 
-20 PDQKVTGAAEH
+20 TGTAEH

-45 AFLLWPFTSIA
+45 AFLLWPLTSMA

-83 YYLLAGMAFLVWAIA
+83 HYLLAGMAFLVWAVA
-98 SEYWSPV
+98 SESWSPV

-111 GSLMGGDFAIRSAGL
+111 GTLMGGDFAIRSAGL
-126 RIVLTLFFATLLIA
+126 RIILTLFFTTLLIA
-140 GTLRIAPGRPQI
+140 GALRTAPGRAQI
-152 SSRVMLGAVSV
+152 SSRLILGSLSI
-163 HGLLVLLSP
+163 HGLLILLSP
-172 HFGASV
+172 VFATSV
-178 MPYFYGDDPVEHASG
+178 MPVFYGDDPLNHSSG

-213 YLGARSGL
+213 YVGARPGL

-226 ALFIALASAASFA
+226 ALMIALASLVSFGV
-239 LLGAS
+239 LGSS

-249 AVLMLIAFLI
+249 AALMLVAFVI
-259 VRIFPAY
+259 VRVFPKY
-266 GVRGLFTAAA
+266 GLRGLFTAVAT
-276 AYIAFA
+276 YIALA
-282 PFLIGSLLHLLD
+282 PILMSGLLYMLE
-294 RSGRT
+294 RSGVN

-312 VVIGKIREAPLTG
+312 VVIGKIQEAPLMG

-347 LPDFWAYY
+347 LPDFWARY

-377 ALLAAIGVLLVGW
+377 AFVAALAVLLIGW
-390 RLPRGASLR
+390 RLPIGHNLR
-399 PDVRYAIG
+399 ADIHYAIG
-407 GILAATFCLFSFS
+407 GMLAAAFCLFSFS

-433 LAVAALILLSRRA
+433 LAVVALIVLSRRV

>member
-1 MHASSLPAKRS
+1 M
-12 LRTLRSID
+12 
-20 PDQKVTGAAEH
+20 TGTAEH

-45 AFLLWPFTSIA
+45 AFLLWPLTSMA

-83 YYLLAGMAFLVWAIA
+83 HYLLAGMAFLVWAVA
-98 SEYWSPV
+98 SESWSPV

-111 GSLMGGDFAIRSAGL
+111 GTLMGGDFAIRSAGL
-126 RIVLTLFFATLLIA
+126 RIILTLFFTTLLIA
-140 GTLRIAPGRPQI
+140 GALRTAPGRAQI
-152 SSRVMLGAVSV
+152 SSRLILGSLSI
-163 HGLLVLLSP
+163 HGLLILLSP
-172 HFGASV
+172 VFATSV
-178 MPYFYGDDPVEHASG
+178 MPVFYGDDPLNHSSG

-204 ALVLPILVA
+204 ALVLPVLVA
-213 YLGARSGL
+213 YVGARPGL

-226 ALFIALASAASFA
+226 ALMIALASLVSFGV
-239 LLGAS
+239 LGSS

-249 AVLMLIAFLI
+249 AILMLVAFVI
-259 VRIFPAY
+259 VRVFPKF
-266 GVRGLFTAAA
+266 GLRGLFTAVA
-276 AYIAFA
+276 AYIALA
-282 PFLIGSLLHLLD
+282 PIVMSGVLYMLG
-294 RSGRT
+294 RSGMN

-312 VVIGKIREAPLTG
+312 VVIGKIREAPLMG

-347 LPDFWAYY
+347 LPDFWARY

-377 ALLAAIGVLLVGW
+377 ALVAALTILLIGW
-390 RLPRGASLR
+390 RLPIGHNLR
-399 PDVRYAIG
+399 ADVRYAIG
-407 GILAATFCLFSFS
+407 GMLAAAFCLFSFS

-433 LAVAALILLSRRA
+433 LAVVALIVLSRRV

>member
-1 MHASSLPAKRS
+1 
-12 LRTLRSID
+12 
-20 PDQKVTGAAEH
+20 
-31 EKMRGMSYAPFLAA
+31 MRGMSYAPFLAA
-45 AFLLWPFTSIA
+45 AFLLWPLTSMA

-83 YYLLAGMAFLVWAIA
+83 HYLLAGMAFLVWAVA
-98 SEYWSPV
+98 SESWSPV

-111 GSLMGGDFAIRSAGL
+111 GTLMGGDFAIRSAGL
-126 RIVLTLFFATLLIA
+126 RIILTLFFTTLLIA
-140 GTLRIAPGRPQI
+140 GALRTAPGRAQI
-152 SSRVMLGAVSV
+152 SSRLILGSLSI
-163 HGLLVLLSP
+163 HGLLILLSP
-172 HFGASV
+172 VIATSV
-178 MPYFYGDDPVEHASG
+178 MPVFYGDDPLNHSSG

-213 YLGARSGL
+213 YVGARPGL

-226 ALFIALASAASFA
+226 ALMIALASLVSFGV
-239 LLGAS
+239 LGSS

-249 AVLMLIAFLI
+249 AALMLVAFVI
-259 VRIFPAY
+259 VRVFPKY
-266 GVRGLFTAAA
+266 GLRGLFTAVA
-276 AYIAFA
+276 AYIALA
-282 PFLIGSLLHLLD
+282 PILMSGLLYMLE
-294 RSGRT
+294 RSGVN

-312 VVIGKIREAPLTG
+312 VVIGKIQEAPLMG

-347 LPDFWAYY
+347 LPDFWARY

-377 ALLAAIGVLLVGW
+377 AFVAALAVLLIGW
-390 RLPRGASLR
+390 RLPIGHNLR
-399 PDVRYAIG
+399 ADIHYAIG
-407 GILAATFCLFSFS
+407 GMLAAAFCLFSFS

-433 LAVAALILLSRRA
+433 LAVVALIVLSRRV

>member
-1 MHASSLPAKRS
+1 
-12 LRTLRSID
+12 
-20 PDQKVTGAAEH
+20 
-31 EKMRGMSYAPFLAA
+31 MSYAPFLAA
-45 AFLLWPFTSIA
+45 AFLLWPLTSMA

-83 YYLLAGMAFLVWAIA
+83 HYLLAGMAFLVWAVA
-98 SEYWSPV
+98 SESWSPV

-111 GSLMGGDFAIRSAGL
+111 GTLMGGDFAIRSAGL
-126 RIVLTLFFATLLIA
+126 RIILTLFFTTLLIA
-140 GTLRIAPGRPQI
+140 GALRTAPGRAQI
-152 SSRVMLGAVSV
+152 SSRLILGSLSI
-163 HGLLVLLSP
+163 HGLLILLSP
-172 HFGASV
+172 VFATSV
-178 MPYFYGDDPVEHASG
+178 MPVFYGDDPLNHSSG

-204 ALVLPILVA
+204 ALVLPVLVA
-213 YLGARSGL
+213 YVGARPGL

-226 ALFIALASAASFA
+226 ALMIALASLVSFGV
-239 LLGAS
+239 LGSS

-249 AVLMLIAFLI
+249 AILMLVAFVI
-259 VRIFPAY
+259 VRVFPKF
-266 GVRGLFTAAA
+266 GLRGLFTAVA
-276 AYIAFA
+276 AYIALA
-282 PFLIGSLLHLLD
+282 PIVMSGVLYMLG
-294 RSGRT
+294 RSGMN

-312 VVIGKIREAPLTG
+312 VVIGKIREAPLMG

-347 LPDFWAYY
+347 LPDFWARY

-377 ALLAAIGVLLVGW
+377 ALVAALTILLIGW
-390 RLPRGASLR
+390 RLPIGHNLR
-399 PDVRYAIG
+399 ADVRYAIG
-407 GILAATFCLFSFS
+407 GMLAAAFCLFSFS

-433 LAVAALILLSRRA
+433 LAVVALIVLSRRV

>member
-1 MHASSLPAKRS
+1 
-12 LRTLRSID
+12 
-20 PDQKVTGAAEH
+20 
-31 EKMRGMSYAPFLAA
+31 MSYAPFLAA
-45 AFLLWPFTSIA
+45 AFLLWPLTSMA

-83 YYLLAGMAFLVWAIA
+83 HYLLAGMAFLVWAVA
-98 SEYWSPV
+98 SESWSPV

-111 GSLMGGDFAIRSAGL
+111 GTLMGGDFAIRSAGL
-126 RIVLTLFFATLLIA
+126 RIILTLFFTTLLIA
-140 GTLRIAPGRPQI
+140 GALRTAPGRAQI
-152 SSRVMLGAVSV
+152 SSRLILGSLSI
-163 HGLLVLLSP
+163 HGLLILLSP
-172 HFGASV
+172 VFATSV
-178 MPYFYGDDPVEHASG
+178 MPVFYGDDPLNHSSG

-213 YLGARSGL
+213 YVGARPGL

-226 ALFIALASAASFA
+226 ALMIALASLVSFGV
-239 LLGAS
+239 LGSS

-249 AVLMLIAFLI
+249 AALMLVAFVI
-259 VRIFPAY
+259 VRVFPKY
-266 GVRGLFTAAA
+266 GLRGLFTAVA
-276 AYIAFA
+276 AYIALA
-282 PFLIGSLLHLLD
+282 PILMSGLLYMLE
-294 RSGRT
+294 RSGVN

-312 VVIGKIREAPLTG
+312 VVIGKIQEAPLMG

-347 LPDFWAYY
+347 LPDFWARY

-377 ALLAAIGVLLVGW
+377 AFVAALAVLLIGW
-390 RLPRGASLR
+390 RLPIGHNLR
-399 PDVRYAIG
+399 ADIHYAIG
-407 GILAATFCLFSFS
+407 GMLAAAFCLFSFS

-433 LAVAALILLSRRA
+433 LAVVALIVLSRRV